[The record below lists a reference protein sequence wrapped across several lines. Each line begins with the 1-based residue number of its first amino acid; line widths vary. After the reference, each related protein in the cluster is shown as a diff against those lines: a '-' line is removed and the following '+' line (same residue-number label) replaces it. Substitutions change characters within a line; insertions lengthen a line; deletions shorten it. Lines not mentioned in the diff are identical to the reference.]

1 MHLACSRFRL
11 TPEEALAGATR
22 HAAAAIGRA
31 HSLGTLEA
39 GKAADIACWSC
50 HSPAELCYA
59 MGLAPLI
66 TSFVD
71 GKETKLRSDADA
83 PGSVSP
89 ATSSRSQ
96 SSRSRRESD
105 PPPPEYLFQRRRSST
120 TPAYPVEG
128 VRPCLP
134 NGSPASKPLAA
145 KMPGE
150 ERWALHPRKASGMS
164 ST

>member
-11 TPEEALAGATR
+11 TPDEALAGATR

-31 HSLGTLEA
+31 HSLGTLEV

-50 HSPAELCYA
+50 RSPAELCYG
-59 MGLAPLI
+59 MGLAPLV
-66 TSFVD
+66 TSFVE
-71 GKETKLRSDADA
+71 GKETGVRGAGGA
-83 PGSVSP
+83 TNPRGTVSP

-96 SSRSRRESD
+96 STRSRRESD
-105 PPPPEYLFQRRRSST
+105 PPPPEYLLQRRRSST

-134 NGSPASKPLAA
+134 NGWPASKPLAA
-145 KMPGE
+145 KMPGG
-150 ERWALHPRKASGMS
+150 ERWALAPRKASE
-164 ST
+164 